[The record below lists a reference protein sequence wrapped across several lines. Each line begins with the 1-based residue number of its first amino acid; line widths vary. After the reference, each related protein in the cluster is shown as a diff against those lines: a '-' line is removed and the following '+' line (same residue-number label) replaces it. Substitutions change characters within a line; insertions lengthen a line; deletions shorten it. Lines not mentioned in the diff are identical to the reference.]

1 MDKHRLPLLAQR
13 VVSLRRRIWSLS
25 GHSGYPAP
33 DTLCRARQSRLQF
46 GAAQSEL
53 DANQIEVRFDREEH
67 IRVLHRNREQWTALS
82 TLARSASSAA
92 TSVPGTS
99 RCLHGGGDSKQIGQA
114 CLPALLSLTVCL
126 GGVH

>member
-1 MDKHRLPLLAQR
+1 MDKHRLPLLAHR

-67 IRVLHRNREQWTALS
+67 IRVLHRNREQMDRPVDACKVRFKRSDFGAWDIAMPSWRAALK
-82 TLARSASSAA
+82 ANRSGLLTGFA
-92 TSVPGTS
+92 
-99 RCLHGGGDSKQIGQA
+99 
-114 CLPALLSLTVCL
+114 LPDVLT
-126 GGVH
+126 